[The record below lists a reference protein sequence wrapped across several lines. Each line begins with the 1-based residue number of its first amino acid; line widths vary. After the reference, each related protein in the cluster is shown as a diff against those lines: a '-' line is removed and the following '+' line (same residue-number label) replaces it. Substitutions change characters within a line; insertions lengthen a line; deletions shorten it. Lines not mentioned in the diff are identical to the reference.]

1 VHVPATATAAPPVDA
16 IDRAFAV
23 EGTIE
28 AAWKWA
34 TRPIGDAEELATE
47 LATLALRR
55 DLPYGG
61 LRALTQVA
69 LGVPERPAVVDR
81 WLEED
86 PEVTS
91 VLGRV
96 RKVSAQLDGLPS
108 RARIAVREAMALA
121 LTAPTLARAAIVE
134 LWDRGPSPERDPML
148 RTLERLPHMAKAR
161 AQRIREEASIA
172 NALAERARETILAG
186 VRPRGRATHVPTQ
199 RLRVVPK

>member
-1 VHVPATATAAPPVDA
+1 VNATAALPMDA
-16 IDRAFAV
+16 VDRAFAV

-28 AAWKWA
+28 AAWRWA
-34 TRPIGDAEELATE
+34 TRPIDEAQELATE
-47 LATLALRR
+47 LAGLAARR

-81 WLEED
+81 WLEDD

-121 LTAPTLARAAIVE
+121 LKAPTFARAAIVE
-134 LWDRGPSPERDPML
+134 LWGRGPSPDRDPMM
-148 RTLERLPHMAKAR
+148 RTLERLPHLAKAR

-172 NALAERARETILAG
+172 SALAERAREQILEG
-186 VRPRGRATHVPTQ
+186 VRPRGRATHVTTQ
-199 RLRVVPK
+199 RLHVVPR